1 MEKENAV
8 LFIHGILGTPHHF
21 DFLREILPEGFTAKS
36 LLLTGHGGS
45 TRDFGKSSMAQ
56 WMEQC
61 ESALLE
67 LGASHKRV
75 FLVGHSMGSL
85 LAVHLALVHP
95 DKVSGIFALAIPLR
109 IRFGIKALASSL
121 HSAFAP
127 PETDSPFQ
135 RVCRDACSVRLSK
148 NPFAYLPWIPRF
160 LELFALSRE
169 IRKAMPNLKV
179 SCKLIQSSRDELVST
194 ASARFSAGAEILFLP
209 ESFHYFYSEKDL
221 GSILKEWNSF
231 IAEHI
236 ERG

>member
-36 LLLTGHGGS
+36 LLLTGHGGN
-45 TRDFGKSSMAQ
+45 TKDFGRSSMAQ
-56 WMEQC
+56 WKEQC

-67 LGASHKRV
+67 LSASHKRV

-85 LAVHLALVHP
+85 LAVHLALVYP

-109 IRFGIKALASSL
+109 IRFGMRALASSL
-121 HSAFAP
+121 HTAFAAP
-127 PETDSPFQ
+127 KTDSPFQ
-135 RVCRDACSVRLSK
+135 RVCREACSVKLSK

-169 IRKAMPNLKV
+169 IREAMPNLKV
-179 SCKLIQSSRDELVST
+179 SCTLIQSARDEMVSP
-194 ASARFSAGAEILFLP
+194 AALRFAACAKTVVLP
-209 ESFHYFYSEKDL
+209 ESFHYFYSKEDR
-221 GSILKEWNSF
+221 GRILEEWNKY
-231 IAEHI
+231 I